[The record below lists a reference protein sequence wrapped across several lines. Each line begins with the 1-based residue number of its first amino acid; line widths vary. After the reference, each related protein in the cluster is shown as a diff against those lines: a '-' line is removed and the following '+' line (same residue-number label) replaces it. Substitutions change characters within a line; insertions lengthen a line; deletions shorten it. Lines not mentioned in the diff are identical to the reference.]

1 MSGVVA
7 VAGGWVRGR
16 KVDGVWE
23 FLGVPYA
30 RSPERAL
37 RWRPPQAP
45 EPWAGVRDARSPGPC
60 APQTAPAPGTSLPGD
75 PVEQSEDCLHLS
87 VWTPELDSARR
98 PVLVWIHGG
107 GFATGSAGNVLYAG
121 GELAQRGDAVVV
133 AVNYRLGGLGFLAH
147 PSLAT
152 ADHAGYGNW
161 GLLDQIAALRWVR
174 DHIAAFGGD
183 PSSVTVFGESAG
195 GMSVSALLA
204 MPTARG
210 LFHRAI
216 VESGPPYT
224 HEADRA
230 AEAAE
235 DVVKELGLGTVSRER
250 LEHVPAADLV
260 AAVAAVQARP
270 PRPGELP
277 LPLLPVVDGVTLPAA
292 PLEAVARGSA
302 SEVPLV
308 VGTNKDELAFF
319 SLVDP
324 GMATIDD
331 AQLLRRVRR
340 SVPAARPEEVVATYR
355 RARMRRGEPVTP
367 RDLWVAA
374 GSDLVFRW
382 PSLRLAAAQRARQP
396 RTFVYLFAWETPVF
410 GGILGSC
417 HALEIPFVFGTVRH
431 PVVGAFSGGGAAAE
445 ALSEDM
451 QAAWL
456 AFARTGDPS
465 SARSGP
471 WPAWDP
477 ARRTTM
483 VFGRRA
489 TLADAP
495 RDEELAVW
503 KSLAPL
509 ADPPLAS

>member
-1 MSGVVA
+1 M
-7 VAGGWVRGR
+7 
-16 KVDGVWE
+16 
-23 FLGVPYA
+23 
-30 RSPERAL
+30 
-37 RWRPPQAP
+37 
-45 EPWAGVRDARSPGPC
+45 
-60 APQTAPAPGTSLPGD
+60 
-75 PVEQSEDCLHLS
+75 EQSEDCLHLS
-87 VWTPELDSARR
+87 VWTPGLDSARR

-107 GFATGSAGNVLYAG
+107 GFVTGTAGNVMYAG
-121 GELAQRGDAVVV
+121 GDLAQRSDVV
-133 AVNYRLGGLGFLAH
+133 AVTVNYRLGGLGFLAH
-147 PSLAT
+147 PLLAT
-152 ADHAGYGNW
+152 AEHAGYGNW

-183 PSSVTVFGESAG
+183 PSNVTVFGESAG

-204 MPTARG
+204 MPSARG
-210 LFHRAI
+210 LFHKAI

-224 HEADRA
+224 HGANRA

-235 DVVKELGLGTVSRER
+235 DVVKELGLGEVSRDLLQR
-250 LEHVPAADLV
+250 VPATDLV
-260 AAVAAVQARP
+260 AAVGAVQARP
-270 PRPGELP
+270 PRSGELP
-277 LPLLPVVDGVTLPAA
+277 LPLLPVVDGVTLPVD

-302 SEVPLV
+302 EEVPLV

-319 SLVDP
+319 ALADP

-331 AQLLRRVRR
+331 AQLLGRVRR
-340 SVPAARPEEVVATYR
+340 SAPAARPEEVVATYR

-396 RTFVYLFAWETPVF
+396 RTFVYLFTWETPVF
-410 GGILGSC
+410 GGIFGAC

-451 QAAWL
+451 QAAWA

-465 SARSGP
+465 SRRSGP

-477 ARRTTM
+477 ARRATM

-489 TLADAP
+489 TLEEAP

-503 KSLAPL
+503 KPLAPL